1 MNKIHERSIV
11 FVCAPTSGG
20 KSRLGYVLGEQD
32 EALYS
37 YSSISPSNFFDEK
50 GIIQEKYNKDPSLI
64 IEHFYKLN
72 SFLRG
77 DSHLKNKNWFGSDK
91 LFHYDFNL
99 FDKKIKNYIN
109 KKKSI
114 ELDDFYLNYD
124 LIFQESRKNGNKSLY
139 TIYEIE
145 GAENTHYLNL
155 LKRRLKKVVVFSI
168 LRNPFD
174 IIASNKVIAL
184 VRGSTKKEFKGVF
197 SEKENSIS

>member
-1 MNKIHERSIV
+1 M
-11 FVCAPTSGG
+11 
-20 KSRLGYVLGEQD
+20 
-32 EALYS
+32 
-37 YSSISPSNFFDEK
+37 
-50 GIIQEKYNKDPSLI
+50 
-64 IEHFYKLN
+64 
-72 SFLRG
+72 
-77 DSHLKNKNWFGSDK
+77 
-91 LFHYDFNL
+91 
-99 FDKKIKNYIN
+99 
-109 KKKSI
+109 
-114 ELDDFYLNYD
+114 DDFYLNYD

-155 LKRRLKKVVVFSI
+155 LKKKVKKSCGFSI